1 MIGKRKFRRV
11 LVVFFFMLNLQAA
24 SAQEMSLRAVY
35 NALSGVMAPIW
46 VAQDAGLFTKHGV
59 NVDLKY
65 LAATTA
71 VQGMLGGGEE
81 IGLVGNQ
88 GIDAKLE
95 GADLIYVA
103 SGLPVFV
110 FQIYGRPETQTLAD
124 LKGKVVAVT
133 QPAAS
138 TDYAMRIVLKRD
150 GLEPDKDVRIL
161 YAQDIN
167 GVLTSVSAGNAAAGI
182 MSAPTSIRAKA
193 AGLRPIV
200 DVTALKVP
208 FLFTAMLSSSKVMRE
223 KNEAVTRF
231 LRGYIESLAVIR
243 KDKETTMRSM
253 GKFLKTTDQAV
264 LESVYDD
271 YKDVFPT
278 TPLMTAAEVKAVLD
292 VAKSPKAKQMKPEEF
307 FDNSIVQ
314 KIQASG
320 FIEQV
325 NKRLVRFSHW
335 AARPNGAVR
344 QGGSSEAK
352 THAAVVDFYVG
363 SGICLRA
370 DGGFVEPSEKR
381 RRSYSLHHDD
391 RGRFPAFQ

>member
-1 MIGKRKFRRV
+1 MIGKSKLRRV
-11 LVVFFFMLNLQAA
+11 LVVLFFVLNLRAV
-24 SAQEMSLRAVY
+24 SAQEMNLRAVY

-110 FQIYGRPETQTLAD
+110 FQIYGRPETKTLAD

-138 TDYAMRIVLKRD
+138 TDYAMRIVLKRN

-193 AGLRPIV
+193 AGLRSIV

-208 FLFTAMLSSSKVMRE
+208 FLFTAMLSSAKVIRE

-325 NKRLVRFSHW
+325 NKH
-335 AARPNGAVR
+335 
-344 QGGSSEAK
+344 
-352 THAAVVDFYVG
+352 
-363 SGICLRA
+363 
-370 DGGFVEPSEKR
+370 
-381 RRSYSLHHDD
+381 
-391 RGRFPAFQ
+391 

>member
-1 MIGKRKFRRV
+1 MISRARLRTIQI
-11 LVVFFFMLNLQAA
+11 LVSLIILLNVRAG

-46 VAQDAGLFTKHGV
+46 VAQDAGLFTKQGL

-71 VQGMLGGGEE
+71 VQGMVGGGEE
-81 IGLVGNQ
+81 VGLVGNQ

-95 GADLIYVA
+95 GADLTYIA
-103 SGLPVFV
+103 SSLPVFV
-110 FQIYGRPETQTLAD
+110 FQLYARPEIKSVSD
-124 LKGKVVAVT
+124 LRGKVVAVT

-138 TDYAMRIVLKRD
+138 TDYAMRIVLKRN

-182 MSAPTSIRAKA
+182 MSAPTSIRARA
-193 AGLRPIV
+193 AGIKSLLDI
-200 DVTALKVP
+200 TALKVP
-208 FLFTAMLSSSKVMRE
+208 FLFTAVLSSPKVIRE
-223 KNEAVTRF
+223 KNEALTRF
-231 LRGYIESLAVIR
+231 LRAYIESLAVIR

-271 YKDVFPT
+271 YKDVFPV
-278 TPLMTAAEVKAVLD
+278 TPLMSVAEVKAVLD
-292 VAKSPKAKQMKPEEF
+292 AAKSPKAKTTKPEEF
-307 FDNSIVQ
+307 FDNSIVE
-314 KIQASG
+314 KIRASG

-325 NKRLVRFSHW
+325 NKR
-335 AARPNGAVR
+335 
-344 QGGSSEAK
+344 
-352 THAAVVDFYVG
+352 
-363 SGICLRA
+363 
-370 DGGFVEPSEKR
+370 
-381 RRSYSLHHDD
+381 
-391 RGRFPAFQ
+391 

>member
-1 MIGKRKFRRV
+1 MIGKSKLRRV
-11 LVVFFFMLNLQAA
+11 LVVLFFVLNLRAV
-24 SAQEMSLRAVY
+24 SAQEMNLRAVY

-110 FQIYGRPETQTLAD
+110 FQIYGRPETKTLAD

-138 TDYAMRIVLKRD
+138 TDYAMRIVLKRN

-193 AGLRPIV
+193 AGLRAIV

-208 FLFTAMLSSSKVMRE
+208 FLFTAMLSSAKVIRE

-325 NKRLVRFSHW
+325 NKR
-335 AARPNGAVR
+335 
-344 QGGSSEAK
+344 
-352 THAAVVDFYVG
+352 
-363 SGICLRA
+363 
-370 DGGFVEPSEKR
+370 
-381 RRSYSLHHDD
+381 
-391 RGRFPAFQ
+391 

>member
-1 MIGKRKFRRV
+1 MAGKTGLRRT
-11 LVVFFFMLNLQAA
+11 LLIFFLMANLRAA
-24 SAQEMSLRAVY
+24 AAQEQNLRAVY

-46 VAQDAGLFTKHGV
+46 VAQDAGLFTKQGV

-110 FQIYGRPETQTLAD
+110 FQIYGRQEIQSLAD
-124 LKGKVVAVT
+124 VKGKVVAVT

-138 TDYAMRIVLKRD
+138 TDYAMRIVLRRN
-150 GLEPDKDVRIL
+150 GVEPDKDVKIL

-167 GVLTSVSAGNAAAGI
+167 GVLTSVSTGNAAAGI

-193 AGLRPIV
+193 AGLKPIV

-208 FLFTAMLSSSKVMRE
+208 FLFTGMLSSSKVMRA
-223 KNEAVTRF
+223 KNEAVNRF
-231 LRGYIESLAVIR
+231 LRAYIEALAVIR
-243 KDKETTMRSM
+243 RDKESTMKSL
-253 GKFLKTTDQAV
+253 GKFLKTNDQAV

-271 YKDVFPT
+271 YKDVFPV

-292 VAKSPKAKQMKPEEF
+292 VSKSPKAKQMKPEEF
-307 FDNSIVQ
+307 FDNSMVQ

-325 NKRLVRFSHW
+325 NKR
-335 AARPNGAVR
+335 
-344 QGGSSEAK
+344 
-352 THAAVVDFYVG
+352 
-363 SGICLRA
+363 
-370 DGGFVEPSEKR
+370 
-381 RRSYSLHHDD
+381 
-391 RGRFPAFQ
+391 

>member
-1 MIGKRKFRRV
+1 MFSDALKRRFKSLLIIIV
-11 LVVFFFMLNLQAA
+11 LLIDQAA
-24 SAQEMSLRAVY
+24 FAQEMSLRAIY

-46 VAQDAGLFTKHGV
+46 VAQDAGLFVKHGV
-59 NVDLKY
+59 TVDLKY

-110 FQIYGRPETQTLAD
+110 FQIYARPEIKSMSD

-138 TDYAMRIVLKRD
+138 TDYAMRIVLKKN

-193 AGLRPIV
+193 AGLKMLV
-200 DVTALKVP
+200 DVTALKIP
-208 FLFTAMLSSSKVMRE
+208 FLFTGILSSPRVVRDKS
-223 KNEAVTRF
+223 EAASRF

-243 KDKETTMRSM
+243 KDKETTTRAMA
-253 GKFLKTTDQAV
+253 KFLKTNDAAV
-264 LESVYDD
+264 LDSVYEE
-271 YKDVFPT
+271 YKDVFPV
-278 TPLMTAAEVKAVLD
+278 TPLVSVAEVKAVLD

-307 FDNSIVQ
+307 FDNSLVQ

-325 NKRLVRFSHW
+325 NKR
-335 AARPNGAVR
+335 
-344 QGGSSEAK
+344 
-352 THAAVVDFYVG
+352 
-363 SGICLRA
+363 
-370 DGGFVEPSEKR
+370 
-381 RRSYSLHHDD
+381 
-391 RGRFPAFQ
+391 

>member
-1 MIGKRKFRRV
+1 MISRARLRRIQI
-11 LVVFFFMLNLQAA
+11 LVSLIILLNVRAG

-46 VAQDAGLFTKHGV
+46 VAQDAGLFTKQGL

-71 VQGMLGGGEE
+71 VQGMVGGGEE
-81 IGLVGNQ
+81 VGLVGNQ

-95 GADLIYVA
+95 GADLTYVA
-103 SGLPVFV
+103 SSLPVFV
-110 FQIYGRPETQTLAD
+110 FQLYARPEIKTVSD
-124 LKGKVVAVT
+124 LRGKVVAVT

-138 TDYAMRIVLKRD
+138 TDYAMRIVLKRN

-193 AGLRPIV
+193 AGIKSLLDI
-200 DVTALKVP
+200 TALKVP
-208 FLFTAMLSSSKVMRE
+208 FLFTAVLSSPKVIRE
-223 KNEAVTRF
+223 RNEALTRF
-231 LRGYIESLAVIR
+231 LRAYIESLAVIR

-271 YKDVFPT
+271 YKDVFPV
-278 TPLMTAAEVKAVLD
+278 TPLMSVAEVKAVLD
-292 VAKSPKAKQMKPEEF
+292 AAKSPKAKTMKPEEF

-325 NKRLVRFSHW
+325 NKR
-335 AARPNGAVR
+335 
-344 QGGSSEAK
+344 
-352 THAAVVDFYVG
+352 
-363 SGICLRA
+363 
-370 DGGFVEPSEKR
+370 
-381 RRSYSLHHDD
+381 
-391 RGRFPAFQ
+391 

>member
-1 MIGKRKFRRV
+1 MIGKSKLRRV
-11 LVVFFFMLNLQAA
+11 LVVLFFVLNLRAV
-24 SAQEMSLRAVY
+24 SAQEMNLRAVY

-110 FQIYGRPETQTLAD
+110 FQIYGRPETKTLAD

-138 TDYAMRIVLKRD
+138 TDYAMRIVLKRN

-193 AGLRPIV
+193 AGLRAIV

-208 FLFTAMLSSSKVMRE
+208 FLFTGMLSSAKVIRE

-243 KDKETTMRSM
+243 KDKEATMRSM

-325 NKRLVRFSHW
+325 NKH
-335 AARPNGAVR
+335 
-344 QGGSSEAK
+344 
-352 THAAVVDFYVG
+352 
-363 SGICLRA
+363 
-370 DGGFVEPSEKR
+370 
-381 RRSYSLHHDD
+381 
-391 RGRFPAFQ
+391 

>member
-1 MIGKRKFRRV
+1 MFPGALKRRFKSLLIIIV
-11 LVVFFFMLNLQAA
+11 LLIDQAA
-24 SAQEMSLRAVY
+24 FAQEMSLRTVY

-46 VAQDAGLFTKHGV
+46 VAQDAGLFVKHGV
-59 NVDLKY
+59 TVDLKY

-110 FQIYGRPETQTLAD
+110 FQIYARPEIKSMSD

-138 TDYAMRIVLKRD
+138 TDYAMRIVLKKN

-193 AGLRPIV
+193 AGLKMLV
-200 DVTALKVP
+200 DVTALKIP
-208 FLFTAMLSSSKVMRE
+208 FLFTGILSSPRVVRDKS
-223 KNEAVTRF
+223 EAASRF

-243 KDKETTMRSM
+243 RDKETTTRAMA
-253 GKFLKTTDQAV
+253 KFLKTSDAAV
-264 LESVYDD
+264 LDSVYEE
-271 YKDVFPT
+271 YKDVFPV
-278 TPLMTAAEVKAVLD
+278 TPLVSVAEVKAVLD

-307 FDNSIVQ
+307 FDNSLVQ

-325 NKRLVRFSHW
+325 NKR
-335 AARPNGAVR
+335 
-344 QGGSSEAK
+344 
-352 THAAVVDFYVG
+352 
-363 SGICLRA
+363 
-370 DGGFVEPSEKR
+370 
-381 RRSYSLHHDD
+381 
-391 RGRFPAFQ
+391 